1 MVVLFDTLLPLAIL
15 VISRVGWV
23 TFTPAR
29 THISDVTVVLSSAS
43 ANVVSSHVTLT
54 AAVVMAISISRVE
67 TLSDTSSSSQLV
79 IPPGLSQVIFLI
91 PAATALLSPILP
103 LF

>member
-1 MVVLFDTLLPLAIL
+1 MTPSRTPVPAVTAVLYY
-15 VISRVGWV
+15 
-23 TFTPAR
+23 
-29 THISDVTVVLSSAS
+29 AS
-43 ANVVSSHVTLT
+43 AAIESYLVALA
-54 AAVVMAISISRVE
+54 AAVVMTVSATVYQLAA
-67 TLSDTSSSSQLV
+67 LSVTSTSALLV